1 MCLVPGMLERAPSR
15 PSARAQGLA
24 TGMHAVNGVLLLCG
38 LLLVISYSVWSVLQ
52 TLLFVIYAW
61 VVLRSFAPAVPGA
74 EPIVFV
80 ENVLSLS
87 AIAVLN
93 ALLAVFNL
101 INIATGKQSLTD
113 KLQPWQL
120 TTGIVVSGV
129 TVAGFLVLALLA
141 ALAFRDLRE
150 TVIVAQDEESAP
162 FMTGSFNTVSG
173 GVGRSYAA
181 TGSSSYPPTG
191 SYAQTQTQ
199 TQAPGRAQPSRGPP
213 PPEKFPGKAY
223 KLAE

>member
-15 PSARAQGLA
+15 PSTRAQGLA
-24 TGMHAVNGVLLLCG
+24 MGMHVLNGVLLLCG

-87 AIAVLN
+87 LIAVLN

-129 TVAGFLVLALLA
+129 TVAGFLVLALFA

-162 FMTGSFNTVSG
+162 FVVGSFNTGSG
-173 GVGRSYAA
+173 GAGRSYAA
-181 TGSSSYPPTG
+181 TGSFGYPPTG

-213 PPEKFPGKAY
+213 PQEKFPGKAY